1 MKEVYSDE
9 QKAHLAK
16 LWADGLTYDAIA
28 ARLNWSRSQ
37 VKYLRAA
44 LNLPARIN
52 RSRAA
57 SDFWTEHR
65 DEVLRRMWED
75 QRPALV
81 IADAIGALPGSS
93 ESVRRQKIYNRAKEL
108 KLPAR
113 GKDFAKNKGW
123 SPAKIQ
129 EACDLYVAGHS
140 INKIA
145 MSLNRSPGVVE
156 RVLEKRGLLNEAP
169 SPPSPDVPPA
179 FKPPG
184 TPIRL
189 PYRATATPKPD
200 LADWQKRRDAMQ
212 RRLETDGG
220 NLTTERKIAQ

>member
-1 MKEVYSDE
+1 MSEIYSDE
-9 QKAHLAK
+9 QKAQLTK
-16 LWADGLTYDAIA
+16 LWAKGLTYNAIA
-28 ARLNWSRSQ
+28 ARLGWTKSQ

-57 SDFWTEHR
+57 SDFWTAHR

-156 RVLEKRGLLNEAP
+156 RVLEKRGLLNEVP

-189 PYRATATPKPD
+189 PYRTTATPKPD
-200 LADWQKRRDAMQ
+200 LEAWQRQREAKE
-212 RRLETDGG
+212 RRLKLDGG
-220 NLTTERKIAQ
+220 NLSVERKSA